1 MNYPKQNPTLVFKA
15 ENQAVLEERPLQQP
29 QGDDFILI
37 ETEKSILS
45 AGTELACL
53 RGSESWAPF
62 PFVPGYGSV
71 GTIVDM
77 GAGVKD
83 FAVGER
89 VFTYGR
95 HEAYSL
101 ANTVTQKVPQGVAPE
116 DAVFARMA
124 AVAITSLRITEAE
137 FGDFV
142 AVMGLGLVGNFA
154 AQLFT
159 LAGCE
164 VIGIDPS
171 PNRREMAQRCGVA
184 HTFASD
190 AELPQKLENLTGGAR
205 CRTVVDATGIPAVVA
220 KAPELA
226 GKYGELILLG
236 SPRGAYQSDL
246 TTFLNYSHLAKFGNI
261 TIKGAHEFRFPIEE
275 NPDLYYRHSFAS
287 NVRTILRR
295 IADGKLKTREL
306 LTHQPKPAEAD
317 RVYLGLRETPEDYM
331 GVVFDWTH

>member
-1 MNYPKQNPTLVFKA
+1 
-15 ENQAVLEERPLQQP
+15 
-29 QGDDFILI
+29 
-37 ETEKSILS
+37 
-45 AGTELACL
+45 
-53 RGSESWAPF
+53 
-62 PFVPGYGSV
+62 
-71 GTIVDM
+71 
-77 GAGVKD
+77 
-83 FAVGER
+83 
-89 VFTYGR
+89 
-95 HEAYSL
+95 
-101 ANTVTQKVPQGVAPE
+101 
-116 DAVFARMA
+116 MA

-190 AELPQKLENLTGGAR
+190 AELPQKLEYLTGGAK

-295 IADGKLKTREL
+295 IADGKLKTKEL
-306 LTHQPKPAEAD
+306 LTHQPKPAESD

>member
-53 RGSESWAPF
+53 RGSEPWAPF

-101 ANTVTQKVPQGVAPE
+101 ANTVTQKVP
-116 DAVFARMA
+116 
-124 AVAITSLRITEAE
+124 
-137 FGDFV
+137 
-142 AVMGLGLVGNFA
+142 
-154 AQLFT
+154 
-159 LAGCE
+159 
-164 VIGIDPS
+164 
-171 PNRREMAQRCGVA
+171 
-184 HTFASD
+184 
-190 AELPQKLENLTGGAR
+190 
-205 CRTVVDATGIPAVVA
+205 
-220 KAPELA
+220 
-226 GKYGELILLG
+226 
-236 SPRGAYQSDL
+236 
-246 TTFLNYSHLAKFGNI
+246 
-261 TIKGAHEFRFPIEE
+261 
-275 NPDLYYRHSFAS
+275 
-287 NVRTILRR
+287 
-295 IADGKLKTREL
+295 
-306 LTHQPKPAEAD
+306 
-317 RVYLGLRETPEDYM
+317 
-331 GVVFDWTH
+331 